1 MSSRRLRAEVD
12 VSRMREL
19 QSGGIVAKKREE
31 ICDAPSADDI
41 SLFEAMC
48 RASAPFITVSFLR
61 RLADGSASFPRRG
74 RTDVPENEFRF
85 PVGGTPSSKAIF
97 AVLSP
102 AAASGASATDV
113 DSQSREAGEIL
124 ESLQGTGYACGD
136 DDLLFWPF
144 LCMPTEPDALAREQ
158 MSRIFS
164 QYSVQ
169 TILRCSPARSVVR
182 LA

>member
-12 VSRMREL
+12 VSRMREV
-19 QSGGIVAKKREE
+19 QGGIVEKMRAELVT
-31 ICDAPSADDI
+31 PADNV

-61 RLADGSASFPRRG
+61 RLADGRAPFPERG
-74 RTDVPENEFRF
+74 RVDVPEAEFRF
-85 PVGGTPSSKAIF
+85 PVGGSPSSRAIF

-102 AAASGASATDV
+102 ATSGASATDV

-124 ESLQGTGYACGD
+124 ESLDAAGCMGGD
-136 DDLLFWPF
+136 DDLLFWPY

-158 MSRIFS
+158 VSRIFS

-169 TILRCSPARSVVR
+169 TILRCSPQRSVVR